1 MRAGW
6 ILLEIR
12 HKQYEVNVD
21 EVGADSI
28 RPPYCAKPPAQITI
42 TQKSTVRRNGALCL
56 FFLLC
61 LLDPHGAGSGVAAVV
76 AGVAYGS
83 VGAQAHII
91 GAAALGGFNIPGG
104 LAAA

>member
-28 RPPYCAKPPAQITI
+28 RPPYCAKPPAQITT
-42 TQKSTVRRNGALCL
+42 TQKAPFAGTVLYAYFFYGAHLTRT
-56 FFLLC
+56 
-61 LLDPHGAGSGVAAVV
+61 ARAAV
-76 AGVAYGS
+76 
-83 VGAQAHII
+83 
-91 GAAALGGFNIPGG
+91 
-104 LAAA
+104 

>member
-28 RPPYCAKPPAQITI
+28 RPPYCVKPPAQITI
-42 TQKSTVRRNGALCL
+42 TQKSTVRWNGAFCI
-56 FFLLC
+56 FC
-61 LLDPHGAGSGVAAVV
+61 
-76 AGVAYGS
+76 
-83 VGAQAHII
+83 
-91 GAAALGGFNIPGG
+91 ALT
-104 LAAA
+104 

>member
-28 RPPYCAKPPAQITI
+28 RPPYCATTPGSQTGRYKSAE
-42 TQKSTVRRNGALCL
+42 QKSHRQGWPRSMVMDL
-56 FFLLC
+56 FWGC
-61 LLDPHGAGSGVAAVV
+61 RCGQECSR
-76 AGVAYGS
+76 
-83 VGAQAHII
+83 
-91 GAAALGGFNIPGG
+91 
-104 LAAA
+104 

>member
-28 RPPYCAKPPAQITI
+28 RPPYCAKPPRANHNNT
-42 TQKSTVRRNGALCL
+42 KKAPFVGTVLYVC
-56 FFLLC
+56 FFYCAHLTRT
-61 LLDPHGAGSGVAAVV
+61 ARAAV
-76 AGVAYGS
+76 
-83 VGAQAHII
+83 
-91 GAAALGGFNIPGG
+91 
-104 LAAA
+104 

>member
-28 RPPYCAKPPAQITI
+28 RPPYCAKPPAQITT
-42 TQKSTVRRNGALCL
+42 TQKKHRSFPA
-56 FFLLC
+56 
-61 LLDPHGAGSGVAAVV
+61 S
-76 AGVAYGS
+76 
-83 VGAQAHII
+83 
-91 GAAALGGFNIPGG
+91 
-104 LAAA
+104 

>member
-28 RPPYCAKPPAQITI
+28 RPPYCAKPTAQIKT
-42 TQKSTVRRNGALCL
+42 TQKSTVRWNGALCL
-56 FFLLC
+56 FFYCAHLTRT
-61 LLDPHGAGSGVAAVV
+61 ARAAV
-76 AGVAYGS
+76 
-83 VGAQAHII
+83 
-91 GAAALGGFNIPGG
+91 
-104 LAAA
+104 

>member
-28 RPPYCAKPPAQITI
+28 RPPYCAKPPRANHNNTKKAPFQR
-42 TQKSTVRRNGALCL
+42 TVLYAY
-56 FFLLC
+56 FFYCAHLTRT
-61 LLDPHGAGSGVAAVV
+61 ARAAV
-76 AGVAYGS
+76 
-83 VGAQAHII
+83 
-91 GAAALGGFNIPGG
+91 
-104 LAAA
+104 

>member
-28 RPPYCAKPPAQITI
+28 RPPYSPNRPR
-42 TQKSTVRRNGALCL
+42 KSQQHKKAPFQRTVP
-56 FFLLC
+56 F
-61 LLDPHGAGSGVAAVV
+61 
-76 AGVAYGS
+76 AYFS
-83 VGAQAHII
+83 IV
-91 GAAALGGFNIPGG
+91 LT
-104 LAAA
+104 

>member
-28 RPPYCAKPPAQITI
+28 RPPYCAKPPAQIKT
-42 TQKSTVRRNGALCL
+42 TQKRHRSNER
-56 FFLLC
+56 C
-61 LLDPHGAGSGVAAVV
+61 LLLIFFCCAHLTRTARAAV
-76 AGVAYGS
+76 
-83 VGAQAHII
+83 
-91 GAAALGGFNIPGG
+91 
-104 LAAA
+104 

>member
-28 RPPYCAKPPAQITI
+28 RPRKSQQHKKAPFQRTVLYAYFFYCAYLTRTA
-42 TQKSTVRRNGALCL
+42 R
-56 FFLLC
+56 
-61 LLDPHGAGSGVAAVV
+61 AAV
-76 AGVAYGS
+76 
-83 VGAQAHII
+83 
-91 GAAALGGFNIPGG
+91 
-104 LAAA
+104 

>member
-28 RPPYCAKPPAQITI
+28 RPPYCAKPPAQITT
-42 TQKSTVRRNGALCL
+42 TQKSTVRWNGALCL

-61 LLDPHGAGSGVAAVV
+61 LLDPHGAGCGVAAVV

-83 VGAQAHII
+83 VGA
-91 GAAALGGFNIPGG
+91 
-104 LAAA
+104 

>member
-28 RPPYCAKPPAQITI
+28 RPLNPAGRRRYAGAIEGIKTGRCGHRPL
-42 TQKSTVRRNGALCL
+42 QKYKDCGEYSR
-56 FFLLC
+56 
-61 LLDPHGAGSGVAAVV
+61 
-76 AGVAYGS
+76 
-83 VGAQAHII
+83 II
-91 GAAALGGFNIPGG
+91 PQSAALTAPFTREPMRLQNLSPPCKG
-104 LAAA
+104 

>member
-28 RPPYCAKPPAQITI
+28 RPR
-42 TQKSTVRRNGALCL
+42 KSQQHKKGTVPTNGALC
-56 FFLLC
+56 FF
-61 LLDPHGAGSGVAAVV
+61 SVV
-76 AGVAYGS
+76 
-83 VGAQAHII
+83 
-91 GAAALGGFNIPGG
+91 PT
-104 LAAA
+104 